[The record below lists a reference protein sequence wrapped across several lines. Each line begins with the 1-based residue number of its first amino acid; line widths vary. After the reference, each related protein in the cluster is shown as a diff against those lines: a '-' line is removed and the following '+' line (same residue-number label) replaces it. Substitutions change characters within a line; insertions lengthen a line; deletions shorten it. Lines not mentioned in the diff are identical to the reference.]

1 MLSPV
6 TRVNRPKSKKR
17 RFGRRRR
24 LKRRPWSR
32 HPGEGETTDPGPDP
46 ARWGGRPPDAGQCP
60 AGDDPAHHREDHRQG
75 HPDPIPTSTTSMLV
89 WKTGATATRPSAMP
103 MANTHAMT
111 TATAF
116 ARSTSTRSRASG
128 RCCAP
133 GCVPTAASPKRNC
146 PPISASSSSFTTL
159 VSAERHSSAPSLP
172 PAYLTPRTTL
182 KSGKSKDFIGFTRLP
197 WFPLRACAAGRA
209 SERTA
214 TDHPRWCGARRE

>member
-1 MLSPV
+1 
-6 TRVNRPKSKKR
+6 
-17 RFGRRRR
+17 
-24 LKRRPWSR
+24 
-32 HPGEGETTDPGPDP
+32 
-46 ARWGGRPPDAGQCP
+46 
-60 AGDDPAHHREDHRQG
+60 
-75 HPDPIPTSTTSMLV
+75 MLV

-103 MANTHAMT
+103 RANTHAMT

-172 PAYLTPRTTL
+172 PSSP
-182 KSGKSKDFIGFTRLP
+182 DP
-197 WFPLRACAAGRA
+197 H
-209 SERTA
+209 
-214 TDHPRWCGARRE
+214 DHPEIRKEPLSNTNHEENQPPHLKLRDPSVPTRINLPEYAGPEQRYCPAGVYEFVGEGDARRLQINAQNCVHCKTCDIKDPKQNIVWAVPEGGGGPSYPNM